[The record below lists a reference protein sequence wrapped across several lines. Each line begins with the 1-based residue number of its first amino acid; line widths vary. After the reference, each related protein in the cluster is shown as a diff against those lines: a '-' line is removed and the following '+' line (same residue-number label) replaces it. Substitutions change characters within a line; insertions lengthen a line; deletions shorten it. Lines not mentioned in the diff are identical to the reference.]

1 MDFQPQDRPSD
12 AFQQPLSADQIE
24 LLCRRALGSS
34 VRSAVEIGW
43 GGYNNTYRV
52 ELADGPAIL
61 RVAPEPARQ
70 TRIEPQFMR
79 NEYLAA
85 PYFAPIS
92 PLMPRTLA
100 ADFTH
105 QVIGRDYVLQAVLPG
120 APGPE
125 ILAGFE
131 PRERTPYFHQLGEI
145 TRTVHDVRG
154 PGFGLVAGPHF
165 ATWSEA
171 LIAYF
176 EDNAADVEDL
186 GLDGADLRAVA
197 AWARR
202 DAALLDEITEPR
214 LLHGDLWHVNVMLT
228 PELEIVGVFDHDRS
242 WWGDPAADWTIRMA
256 SAKTGSK
263 RDSFWDTYGRPDAS
277 PPARRRA
284 LYYEARHLGAVRLER
299 YRLGKEGKVEE
310 SYPELAEILAA
321 LESGA

>member
-24 LLCRRALGSS
+24 LLCRRALGTS

-61 RVAPEPARQ
+61 RVAPEPTRQ

-125 ILAGFE
+125 VLRGFE
-131 PRERTPYFHQLGEI
+131 PEERAPYFRQLGEI
-145 TRTVHDVRG
+145 TRAIHDVRG

-186 GLDGADLRAVA
+186 GLDGSDLREVA
-197 AWARR
+197 AWAKR
-202 DAALLDEITEPR
+202 DAALLDEIAEPR

-256 SAKTGSK
+256 SAKTGSR
-263 RDSFWDTYGRPDAS
+263 RDWFWDTYGQPDAS
-277 PPARRRA
+277 PSARRRA

-310 SYPELAEILAA
+310 SYPEVAEILTA
-321 LESGA
+321 LESSE